1 MNMDK
6 FSPITYG
13 AAVAAAEEIL
23 GNAGGITD
31 EVITEKTN
39 VAVQQYVGTNDIA
52 KVSTNYYD
60 ATKYGVLPTNEDNT
74 DALQDLI
81 DKVYNAGGG
90 TIYIPNGEYHFKW
103 KKSIYAVLLKPDVSI
118 IGENKYLTK
127 LIMDDCTDVSYTLFY
142 RHQGKQYPLAN
153 CTFANFT
160 VDGSALTQ
168 WAVSGKVFY
177 CQYVTD
183 CTFKDLVLVGTPATA
198 LGIDYLSNVIID
210 SIICIDC
217 GHLFTEGK
225 IGSSGIGIGCGG
237 YENENF
243 TISNNICVGSGQYG
257 IFVENQTLNGWGG
270 EYNTTKG
277 MNIINNI
284 VRNGLN
290 CGIGVRGQ
298 SGATISGNTVYGNAK
313 HGIYTDGCFL
323 TTISG
328 NTVFDNTENG
338 IYVNPSLS
346 DVQDLVVSGNNITG
360 NNIGLLISNKTDKKC
375 EGVNVVGNYIRNNT
389 VGLSLF
395 GEMKDICIKGNGVFD
410 SIDNSAIIT
419 GKSILDADIP
429 ENLFAKYES
438 ECKYNLDSAK
448 SYKYKMIMN
457 LGGTYYLYCS
467 NSPMCI
473 YKSGEKYSEAYA
485 KDVQMCTTTETES
498 DTLAGMTYS
507 TELDDEYSRFG
518 SVNRTLSQFVWSN
531 HDLILYGADT
541 VLVTAGTHE

>member
-23 GNAGGITD
+23 GNAEGITD

-74 DALQDLI
+74 DALQALI

-127 LIMDDCTDVSYTLFY
+127 LIMDDCTDVSYALFY

-217 GHLFTEGK
+217 GHLFIEGK

-257 IFVENQTLNGWGG
+257 IFVENQPLNGWGG
-270 EYNTTKG
+270 DYNTTKG

-290 CGIGVRGQ
+290 CGIGIRGQ
-298 SGATISGNTVYGNAK
+298 SGVTISGNTVYNNAK

-323 TTISG
+323 STISS
-328 NTVFDNTENG
+328 NTVFDNVEDG
-338 IYVNPSLS
+338 ININPSLS
-346 DVQDLVVSGNNITG
+346 DVQNLVIACNNITG
-360 NNIGLLISNKTDKKC
+360 NKNGISILAGVDKQCKGINLSGNFIRGNKT
-375 EGVNVVGNYIRNNT
+375 
-389 VGLSLF
+389 GLTMT
-395 GEMKDICIKGNGVFD
+395 GEAEDVCIKGNGIFD
-410 SIDNSAIIT
+410 SVDNALTIK
-419 GKSILDADIP
+419 GKSLLETDIP
-429 ENLFAKYES
+429 ENAFEKYEA
-438 ECKYNLDSAK
+438 ECKYNLDNAK
-448 SYKYKMIMN
+448 AYKYKMIMN
-457 LGGTYYLYCS
+457 LGGTYYLYYS
-467 NSPMCI
+467 NSSLCI
-473 YKSGEKYSEAYA
+473 YQEGEKYAEAYSNDI
-485 KDVQMCTTTETES
+485 KRCVTTMTEAGEVS
-498 DTLAGMTYS
+498 STLYS
-507 TELDDEYSRFG
+507 VSLDDEYSRFG
-518 SVNRTLSQFVWSN
+518 SLNRTLSQFVWSN
-531 HDLILYGADT
+531 HDLKGYGTDT
-541 VLVTAGTHE
+541 ILVTAGTHE

>member
-1 MNMDK
+1 MDK
-6 FSPITYG
+6 ISPITYG

-23 GNAGGITD
+23 ANASGVTD
-31 EVITEKTN
+31 AVITQKTN
-39 VAVQQYVGTNDIA
+39 SAVKQYLTDNDLTKA
-52 KVSTNYYD
+52 ATNYYD
-60 ATKYGVLPTNEDNT
+60 ATKYGVLPGNADNT
-74 DALQDLI
+74 DALQTLI
-81 DKVYNAGGG
+81 DTVYKNGGG

-103 KKSIYAVLLKPDVSI
+103 KKSIYAIALKPDVSI
-118 IGENKYLTK
+118 LGENKYLTK
-127 LIMDDCTDVSYTLFY
+127 LIMDDCADVSYSLFY
-142 RHQGKQYPLAN
+142 RHQGKTYPLAR
-153 CTFANFT
+153 CTFSNFT
-160 VDGSALTQ
+160 ADGSALTQ
-168 WAVSGKVFY
+168 WAVSGKIFY
-177 CQYVTD
+177 CQYVEN
-183 CTFKDLVLVGTPATA
+183 CTFKDLVLIGTPATA
-198 LGIDYLSNVIID
+198 LGIDYLSNVLID
-210 SIICIDC
+210 SIICVNC
-217 GHLFTEGK
+217 GHMYESGR

-243 TISNNICVGSGQYG
+243 TISNNICIGSGQYG
-257 IFVENQTLNGWGG
+257 IFVENQPLNGWGG

-284 VRNGLN
+284 VRDGLN
-290 CGIGVRGQ
+290 CGIGIRGQ
-298 SGATISGNTVYGNAK
+298 SGVTISGNTIYNNAK

-375 EGVNVVGNYIRNNT
+375 EGINVVGNYIRNNT

-438 ECKYNLDSAK
+438 ECKYNLDNAK
-448 SYKYKMIMN
+448 AYKYKMIMN
-457 LGGTYYLYCS
+457 LGGTYYLYYS
-467 NSPMCI
+467 NSPLCI
-473 YKSGEKYSEAYA
+473 YQEGEKYAEAYA
-485 KDVQMCTTTETES
+485 NDIKRCVTTTTE
-498 DTLAGMTYS
+498 AGEVSSALYS
-507 TELDDEYSRFG
+507 VSLDDEYSRFG
-518 SVNRTLSQFVWSN
+518 SLNRTLSQFVWAN
-531 HDLILYGADT
+531 HDLLKYGTDT
-541 VLVTAGTHE
+541 VLVSAGMH

>member
-23 GNAGGITD
+23 GNAEGITD

-74 DALQDLI
+74 DALQALI

-127 LIMDDCTDVSYTLFY
+127 LIMDDCTDVSYALFY

-177 CQYVTD
+177 CQYVED
-183 CTFKDLVLVGTPATA
+183 CTFKDLVLIGTPATA
-198 LGIDYLSNVIID
+198 LGIDYLSNVLID
-210 SIICIDC
+210 SIICINC
-217 GHLFTEGK
+217 GRLYTAGR

-257 IFVENQTLNGWGG
+257 IFVENQPLNGWGG

-290 CGIGVRGQ
+290 CGIGIRGQ
-298 SGATISGNTVYGNAK
+298 SGVTISGNTVYNNAK

-323 TTISG
+323 STISG
-328 NTVFDNTENG
+328 NTIFDNVEDG
-338 IYVNPSLS
+338 ININPSLS
-346 DVQDLVVSGNNITG
+346 DVQNLVIASNNITG
-360 NNIGLLISNKTDKKC
+360 NKNGISILVGGDKQCKGINLSGNFIRGNKT
-375 EGVNVVGNYIRNNT
+375 
-389 VGLSLF
+389 GLTMA
-395 GEMKDICIKGNGVFD
+395 GEAEDVCIKGNGIFD
-410 SIDNSAIIT
+410 SIDNALTIK
-419 GKSILDADIP
+419 GKSLLESDVP
-429 ENLFAKYES
+429 ENSFAKYEA
-438 ECKYNLDSAK
+438 ECKYNLDNAK
-448 SYKYKMIMN
+448 AYKYKMIMN
-457 LGGTYYLYCS
+457 LSGTYYLYYS
-467 NSPMCI
+467 NSPLCI
-473 YKSGEKYSEAYA
+473 YQEGEKYAEAYA
-485 KDVQMCTTTETES
+485 KDVKRCVTTTTE
-498 DTLAGMTYS
+498 AGEVSSALYS
-507 TELDDEYSRFG
+507 VSLDDEYSRFG
-518 SVNRTLSQFVWSN
+518 SLNRTLSQFVWAN
-531 HDLILYGADT
+531 HDLKKYSTNT
-541 VLVTAGTHE
+541 VLVSAGMHE